1 MVSASKVSVD
11 EIELPYRVEC
21 SCGNEAAIT
30 REDVE
35 SAVGAWSLKEKVG
48 DALVRKGW
56 WEKRSGWICPQCF
69 EALE

>member
-1 MVSASKVSVD
+1 MIPTSTDKV
-11 EIELPYRVEC
+11 ELPYRAEC
-21 SCGNEAAIT
+21 SCGNEATIT

-35 SAVGAWSLKEKVG
+35 PMMASWSLKERVR

-56 WEKRSGWICPQCF
+56 WGTRSGLVCRECF